1 MAVADS
7 PWPFLV
13 LFLIFDFLNFFDFFF
28 FGSKKKKKTV
38 CFRYFGLGK
47 FIYFLIAFFFRLLV
61 AEEMW
66 KN

>member
-13 LFLIFDFLNFFDFFF
+13 LFLIFDFLNF